1 MQTIKIVK
9 KDNTIEEFKKDKL
22 FNAVKK
28 SSERV
33 LVEFTEE
40 QLKELENGV
49 KVVIEERFNGM
60 IHVKDLH
67 NVVEIVLATIDKAVA
82 DSYRNYRNYKT
93 DFVSILDNVYQKAQ
107 SVLYI
112 GDKEN
117 SNADSSLVSTKRSL
131 ITGVLMKEL
140 YQKTFL
146 TDREVRA
153 CKDGFIYVHDMRD
166 RLLAMNCCLADVSNI
181 MKGGFEMGNVWYNE
195 PKSLDTA
202 CDVLGDIIMSMAS
215 QEYGGY
221 TVAEIDR
228 VLAPYCEKSYKK
240 YREEYIEM
248 LLENGIEIVSEERVH
263 EYAMKKVRRELEQ
276 GIQGLEIKL
285 NTVASSRGDYIFTTF
300 SFGVGE
306 SEFERMVSETI
317 LKVRREGQ
325 GKEGFKRQ
333 MLFPKLVFL
342 YDEAV
347 HGEGKKMEY
356 LFDEA
361 VLCSSK
367 SMYPDFL
374 SLSGDGYVPE
384 MYQKY
389 GRIVSPMGCRA
400 FLSPYYER
408 GGMTP
413 MDEDDKPIFVSRF
426 NIGAITLNLCMI
438 YQESKV
444 TGEDFYELLDY
455 YLEMI
460 RGIHIRTYQHIANL
474 KASTNPLGFTQGGFL
489 NGNLK
494 YDDKIG
500 LDMLKPMTASFGYTA
515 LNELCLLHN
524 GKSLREDN
532 SFAMEV
538 LTYVDKKIKEFKA
551 EDGWLY
557 ALYGTPAESLVGLQ
571 VEQFKNRFGLI
582 EGIFD
587 KKYVSN
593 SFHLHVSED
602 ITPFEKQD
610 GEYDLFHVSTGGRI
624 TYTKYPINYNLKAI
638 KDILRRGMEYGY
650 YQGVNLALSYCDDC
664 GHQELNMDVCPK
676 CGSRNLTKIDRM
688 NGYLSYSR
696 VKGDTRLNE
705 AKMEEIKDRVSM

>member
-1 MQTIKIVK
+1 
-9 KDNTIEEFKKDKL
+9 
-22 FNAVKK
+22 
-28 SSERV
+28 
-33 LVEFTEE
+33 
-40 QLKELENGV
+40 
-49 KVVIEERFNGM
+49 
-60 IHVKDLH
+60 
-67 NVVEIVLATIDKAVA
+67 
-82 DSYRNYRNYKT
+82 
-93 DFVSILDNVYQKAQ
+93 
-107 SVLYI
+107 
-112 GDKEN
+112 
-117 SNADSSLVSTKRSL
+117 
-131 ITGVLMKEL
+131 
-140 YQKTFL
+140 
-146 TDREVRA
+146 
-153 CKDGFIYVHDMRD
+153 
-166 RLLAMNCCLADVSNI
+166 
-181 MKGGFEMGNVWYNE
+181 
-195 PKSLDTA
+195 
-202 CDVLGDIIMSMAS
+202 
-215 QEYGGY
+215 
-221 TVAEIDR
+221 
-228 VLAPYCEKSYKK
+228 
-240 YREEYIEM
+240 
-248 LLENGIEIVSEERVH
+248 
-263 EYAMKKVRRELEQ
+263 
-276 GIQGLEIKL
+276 
-285 NTVASSRGDYIFTTF
+285 
-300 SFGVGE
+300 
-306 SEFERMVSETI
+306 
-317 LKVRREGQ
+317 
-325 GKEGFKRQ
+325 
-333 MLFPKLVFL
+333 
-342 YDEAV
+342 
-347 HGEGKKMEY
+347 MEY

-444 TGEDFYELLDY
+444 TGEDFYGLLDY

-664 GHQELNMDVCPK
+664 GHQELDMHVCPK
-676 CGSRNLTKIDRM
+676 CGSDNLTKIDRM
-688 NGYLSYSR
+688 NGYLSYSK
-696 VKGDTRLNE
+696 VKGDSRLND
-705 AKMEEIKDRVSM
+705 AKMDEIADRKSM

>member
-1 MQTIKIVK
+1 M
-9 KDNTIEEFKKDKL
+9 
-22 FNAVKK
+22 
-28 SSERV
+28 
-33 LVEFTEE
+33 
-40 QLKELENGV
+40 
-49 KVVIEERFNGM
+49 
-60 IHVKDLH
+60 
-67 NVVEIVLATIDKAVA
+67 
-82 DSYRNYRNYKT
+82 
-93 DFVSILDNVYQKAQ
+93 
-107 SVLYI
+107 
-112 GDKEN
+112 
-117 SNADSSLVSTKRSL
+117 
-131 ITGVLMKEL
+131 
-140 YQKTFL
+140 
-146 TDREVRA
+146 
-153 CKDGFIYVHDMRD
+153 
-166 RLLAMNCCLADVSNI
+166 
-181 MKGGFEMGNVWYNE
+181 
-195 PKSLDTA
+195 
-202 CDVLGDIIMSMAS
+202 
-215 QEYGGY
+215 GY

-444 TGEDFYELLDY
+444 TGEDFYGLLDY

-664 GHQELNMDVCPK
+664 GHQELDMHVCPK
-676 CGSRNLTKIDRM
+676 CGSDNLTKIDRM

-696 VKGDTRLNE
+696 VKGDSRLND
-705 AKMEEIKDRVSM
+705 AKMAEIAERKSM

>member
-1 MQTIKIVK
+1 MKEIQVIK
-9 KDNTIEEFKKDKL
+9 KDNSVEPFMKEKL
-22 FNAVKK
+22 FNAVGK
-28 SSERV
+28 SAERV
-33 LVEFTEE
+33 LVNLTDE
-40 QLKELENGV
+40 QLNKLERNV
-49 KVVIEERFNGM
+49 KKIIIEKFDGM
-60 IHVKDLH
+60 INVKDLH
-67 NVVEIVLATIDKAVA
+67 NVVEVSLTKIDKKVA
-82 DSYRNYRNYKT
+82 ESYRSYRNYKT
-93 DFVSILDNVYQKAQ
+93 DFISILDNVYQKAQ

-146 TDREVRA
+146 SSREIKA
-153 CKDGFIYVHDMRD
+153 CKDGFIYIHDMRD
-166 RLLAMNCCLADVSNI
+166 RLLAMNCCLADVGSI
-181 MKGGFEMGNVWYNE
+181 MKDGFEMGNVWYNE
-195 PKSLDTA
+195 PKTVDTA

-221 TVAEIDR
+221 TVAEIDK
-228 VLAPYCEKSYKK
+228 VLAPYCEKSYRKHK
-240 YREEYIEM
+240 QDIEDIIKQSGGN
-248 LLENGIEIVSEERVH
+248 LNEQKISCLATS
-263 EYAMKKVRRELEQ
+263 KTRRELEQ

-300 SFGVGE
+300 SFGIGQ
-306 SEFERMVSETI
+306 SKFERMVSETI

-325 GKEGFKRQ
+325 GKQGFKRQ

-342 YDEAV
+342 YDEEL
-347 HGEGKKMEY
+347 HGEGKQLEY

-384 MYQKY
+384 MYKKY

-400 FLSPYYER
+400 FLSPWYEN
-408 GGMTP
+408 GGMRP
-413 MDEDDKPIFVSRF
+413 QDENDKPIFVSRF

-444 TGEDFYELLDY
+444 TGEDFYKLLDY

-460 RGIHIRTYQHIANL
+460 RQIHIRTYHYLANL

-489 NGNLK
+489 NGHLDYN
-494 YDDKIG
+494 DKIG
-500 LDMLKPMTASFGYTA
+500 LDVLRPMTASFGFTA

-524 GKSLREDN
+524 GKTIREDN
-532 SFAMEV
+532 TFAVEV
-538 LTYVDKKIKEFKA
+538 IDYILDKINLFKE

-602 ITPFEKQD
+602 VTPFEKQD
-610 GEYDLFHVSTGGRI
+610 GEYELFHKATGGRI
-624 TYTKYPINYNLKAI
+624 TYTKYPIDYNLKAI
-638 KDILRRGMEYGY
+638 KDIIRRGMEYGF
-650 YQGVNLALSYCDDC
+650 YQGVNLSLSYCNNC
-664 GHQELNMDVCPK
+664 GHQQLDMNVCPE
-676 CGSRNLTKIDRM
+676 CGSDDVTKIERM
-688 NGYLSYSR
+688 NGYLSYTK
-696 VKGDTRLNE
+696 VKGDTRLND
-705 AKMEEIKDRVSM
+705 AKMEEISDRKSM